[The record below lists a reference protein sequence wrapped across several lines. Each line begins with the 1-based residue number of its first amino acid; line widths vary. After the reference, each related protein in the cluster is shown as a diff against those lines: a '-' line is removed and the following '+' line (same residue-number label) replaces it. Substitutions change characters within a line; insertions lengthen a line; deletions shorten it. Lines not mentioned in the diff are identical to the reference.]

1 MKLVYKITLTL
12 IFPLVLTLGL
22 WGWFSYRT
30 MSRKIH
36 ADTDLILRD
45 YSNDIIMRLL
55 SGRELPERFNGAYN
69 TYYIEYVTA
78 EYAEENPPVVYGE
91 AEAFLQSQEDFA
103 SSRIRSQIFQDA
115 DGNYRKL
122 TVSLPTFEQDV
133 LVEHVLWWTVILFV
147 VLLVAVMVIGMI
159 LLNYNMR
166 PLYKLLEWIDR
177 YEPGAG
183 PSSEVPSDTDI
194 IEFKKLASAVEDAVT
209 RFEKQYEERKMF
221 IGNASHELQ
230 TPLAVCSNRI
240 EMLLDRSD
248 LQPDVAEE
256 LVKLHRS
263 LSGLIKLN
271 KTLLLL
277 SKIENGQFSQA
288 ARVEMNEFI
297 KESVQM
303 NSEIHEH
310 KGIAVNLVE
319 DGTFVHIMDE
329 QMASILAGNLIRN
342 AFRYTPDEGAIDI
355 KVATDGFSISNTGMS
370 PLDKDKVFH
379 KFYQPSGKREGS
391 TGLGLSLVRCVCVNN
406 GLQVS
411 YDYAD
416 GKHIFIVNL
425 KKSK

>member
-12 IFPLVLTLGL
+12 ILPLVLTLGL

-36 ADTDLILRD
+36 ADTDLILKD
-45 YSNDIIMRLL
+45 YSNNIIMRLL

-69 TYYIEYVTA
+69 TYYLEYVSP
-78 EYAEENPPVVYGE
+78 EYARENPPVVYGE

-103 SSRIRSQIFQDA
+103 SSRIRSQIFEDA

-133 LVEHVLWWTVILFV
+133 LIEHILWWTILLFV
-147 VLLVAVMVIGMI
+147 VLLLAIMVIGII
-159 LLNYNMR
+159 LLNYNMK
-166 PLYKLLEWIDR
+166 PLYRLLEWIDR
-177 YEPGAG
+177 YEPGA
-183 PSSEVPSDTDI
+183 PASEVPSDTDI
-194 IEFKKLASAVEDAVT
+194 IEFRKLSSAVEDAVA

-240 EMLLDRSD
+240 EMLLDRPD
-248 LQPDVAEE
+248 LQPEVAEE

-277 SKIENGQFSQA
+277 SKIENGQFQQSI
-288 ARVEMNEFI
+288 RMDMNAVL
-297 KESVQM
+297 KSSVQM
-303 NSEIHEH
+303 NAEIYEH
-310 KGIAVNLVE
+310 KGISVEMVE
-319 DGTFVHIMDE
+319 DGVFVHMMDE

-342 AFRYTPDEGAIDI
+342 AFRYTQDGGAIVI
-355 KVATDGFSISNTGMS
+355 RMTGDGFSVSNTGTA

-379 KFYQPSGKREGS
+379 KFYQPAGKREGS
-391 TGLGLSLVRCVCVNN
+391 TGLGLTLVRCVCVNN
-406 GLQVS
+406 GLQAS

-416 GKHIFIVNL
+416 GRHIFGVNL

>member
-12 IFPLVLTLGL
+12 ILPLVLTLGL

-36 ADTDLILRD
+36 ADTDLILKD
-45 YSNDIIMRLL
+45 YSNNIIMRLL

-69 TYYIEYVTA
+69 TYYLEYVSP
-78 EYAEENPPVVYGE
+78 EYARENPPVVYGE

-103 SSRIRSQIFQDA
+103 SSRIRSQIFEDA

-133 LVEHVLWWTVILFV
+133 LIEHILWWTILLFV
-147 VLLVAVMVIGMI
+147 VLLLAIMVIGII
-159 LLNYNMR
+159 LLNYNMK
-166 PLYKLLEWIDR
+166 PLYRLLEWIDR
-177 YEPGAG
+177 YEPGSPA
-183 PSSEVPSDTDI
+183 SEVPSDTDI
-194 IEFKKLASAVEDAVT
+194 IEFRKLSSAVEDAVA

-240 EMLLDRSD
+240 EMLLDRPD
-248 LQPDVAEE
+248 LQPEVAEE

-277 SKIENGQFSQA
+277 SKIENGQFQQSI
-288 ARVEMNEFI
+288 RMDMNAVL
-297 KESVQM
+297 KSSVQM
-303 NSEIHEH
+303 NAEIYEH
-310 KGIAVNLVE
+310 KGISVEMVE
-319 DGTFVHIMDE
+319 DGVFVHMMDE

-342 AFRYTPDEGAIDI
+342 AFRYTQDGGAIVI
-355 KVATDGFSISNTGMS
+355 RMTGDGFSVSNTGTA

-379 KFYQPSGKREGS
+379 KFYQPAGKREGS
-391 TGLGLSLVRCVCVNN
+391 TGLGLTLVRCVCVNN
-406 GLQVS
+406 GLQAS

-416 GKHIFIVNL
+416 GRHIFGVNL